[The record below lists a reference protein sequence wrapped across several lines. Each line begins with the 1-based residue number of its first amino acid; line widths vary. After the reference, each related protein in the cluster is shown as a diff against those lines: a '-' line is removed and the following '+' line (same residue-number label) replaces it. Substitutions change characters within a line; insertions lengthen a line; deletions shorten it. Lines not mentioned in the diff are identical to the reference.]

1 MFSKVYFSYVRVSTQ
16 RQGALGT
23 SLTEQQ
29 EAIDRYARR
38 FALRIVR
45 QYEERETAAKAGRP
59 VFLEMLKAL
68 RQGKARGI
76 VIHKID
82 RSARNLKDWADLG
95 SLIDNGIEVHFANES
110 LDLNSR
116 GGRLSADIQAV
127 VAADYIR
134 NLREETKKGIYGR
147 LRQGLYPFPARVGY
161 LDTGK
166 GNPKRL
172 DPVQAPLVK
181 QAFERYAL
189 GSCGLN
195 ALVEKMHE
203 AGLRNKNGKKITR
216 NGLVCILK
224 NPFYMGLIKI
234 DTASELFVG
243 VHPPIVSKALF
254 DEVQDVFAG
263 RRVIKKT
270 RHFFIFRRAIN
281 CRSCKNL
288 LIAERQKGNVYYRCQ
303 TKPCPQ
309 KTIREEIVEN
319 ELLQIYEKLQ
329 LTEEEYEHLKIE
341 AANFLKEEPKRNE
354 AVRKRLLM
362 ELSNI
367 ETRLAKLADA
377 YVDEVFDKETYFAK
391 KNELIIKQKEITEK
405 LKSKSRNETDWRKQF
420 EEFLELLK
428 SVYLSYKSGSREQ
441 KREMVKITF
450 SNCTAEGKILSIKL
464 KKPLQAVL
472 DRERFPAGSPTLA
485 TTRTTFALL
494 SQLLKYFRENSE
506 PHLIKSSGLDA
517 GLEK

>member
-1 MFSKVYFSYVRVSTQ
+1 MTSKIYFSYVRVSTQ
-16 RQGALGT
+16 RQGQLGT

-29 EAIDRYARR
+29 TAIDRYAQR
-38 FALRIVR
+38 FNLKVVN
-45 QYEERETAAKAGRP
+45 QYEERETAAKQGRP

-68 RQGKARGI
+68 RQGKGDGI
-76 VIHKID
+76 IIHKID

-95 SLIDNGIEVHFANES
+95 SLIDSGIEVHFANES

-166 GNPKRL
+166 GKPKML
-172 DPVQAPLVK
+172 DPAQSPLIK
-181 QAFERYAL
+181 QAFEVYAS

-195 ALVEKMHE
+195 ALVEKMYDL
-203 AGLRNKNGKKITR
+203 GLRNKNGKKITR

-234 DTASELFVG
+234 DTICELFVG
-243 VHPPIVSKALF
+243 IHPPIITKSLF
-254 DEVQDVFAG
+254 DEVQDTFAG
-263 RRVIKKT
+263 KRTPKKN
-270 RHFFIFRRAIN
+270 RHFFIFRRTII
-281 CRSCKNL
+281 CKLCKNM
-288 LIAERQKGNVYYRCQ
+288 LIAERQKGNVYYRCH
-303 TKPCPQ
+303 TKMCPQ
-309 KTIREEIVEN
+309 KTIREETVED
-319 ELLQIYEKLQ
+319 ELLQIYKKLQ
-329 LTEEEYEHLKIE
+329 LTGEEYDYLKIE
-341 AANFLKEEPKRNE
+341 AQNYLNEEPKRNDS
-354 AVRKRLLM
+354 VKKQLLM

-391 KNELIIKQKEITEK
+391 KNELVLKRKEINEK
-405 LKSKSRNETDWRKQF
+405 LESKSRHETDWHKQF

-428 SVYLSYKSGSREQ
+428 SVYLSYKSGNKEE

-450 SNCTAEGKILSIKL
+450 SNCTAQGKTLSIKL
-464 KKPLQAVL
+464 KKPLQTVL
-472 DRERFPAGSPTLA
+472 ERQRFPVGSPTLA
-485 TTRTTFALL
+485 TTRTLREL
-494 SQLLKYFRENSE
+494 YLKLQPCFKELCTTEEAEDKFS
-506 PHLIKSSGLDA
+506 
-517 GLEK
+517 